1 MNPKDQI
8 AATKLPLELFPS
20 TAIAVGCVAF
30 LEGKLKYGRMNWR
43 AQPVYGSVYF
53 GAMLRHISLWF
64 EGEDFDPDSL
74 VPHLGSGLACNAI
87 LVDAGASGT
96 LIDDRQYGS
105 SQGYRDLVKSLLP
118 AIEHLQ
124 ALHKDRSPTHYSQA
138 MEKPETSIF
147 ELNPADLRI
156 DSWSSKPRS
165 VFAVNPPNGVKIEHL
180 PSGTIIYED
189 SERSQHQNRA
199 LALTRLREALNERAS

>member
-8 AATKLPLELFPS
+8 AATKLPLELWPS
-20 TAIAVGCVAF
+20 TATAVGCVAF

-74 VPHLGSGLACNAI
+74 VPHLGSALACGAI

-96 LIDDRQYGS
+96 LIDDRQYGL

-118 AIEHLQ
+118 VIEHLQ
-124 ALHKDRSPTHYSQA
+124 KLHAERSPTHYSRA
-138 MEKPETSIF
+138 MEKPETQNF
-147 ELNPADLRI
+147 ELDPKDLRI
-156 DSWSSKPRS
+156 NTWSSKH
-165 VFAVNPPNGVKIEHL
+165 GWIEHARSQGIQITHI
-180 PSGTIIYED
+180 PTGIIIRED

-199 LALTRLREALNERAS
+199 LALNRLREALNGKQT